1 MGLVYSNCT
10 DLIVQSFVTVFVALL
25 AGGGGERGGGKKK
38 KKNGNRSTRK
48 TRIAVVVAE
57 PGLRIRRIIH
67 FRDCNAGINRQPGT
81 AGYGWRILYVRD

>member
-25 AGGGGERGGGKKK
+25 AGGGGSGEEERK